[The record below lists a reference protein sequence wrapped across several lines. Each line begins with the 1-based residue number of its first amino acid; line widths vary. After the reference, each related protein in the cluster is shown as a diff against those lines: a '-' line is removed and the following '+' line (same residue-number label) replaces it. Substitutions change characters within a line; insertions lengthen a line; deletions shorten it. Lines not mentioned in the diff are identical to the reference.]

1 MPIALDLVQEQD
13 ASPGLG
19 AAHARANVD
28 EHVPGPIVAWP
39 VCAHPVV
46 DLQEQ
51 LSIAI
56 AARQGEAPWAAGQWS
71 GIQRCTLPCADASAL
86 TERSVREAWP
96 EPLADTSARRVA
108 AAIPPPVLAV
118 FDVGAA
124 LFDDGA
130 AVAGAAVGA
139 VGVLGV
145 VLDVVRLSAPPA
157 WPMP

>member
-1 MPIALDLVQEQD
+1 M
-13 ASPGLG
+13 
-19 AAHARANVD
+19 
-28 EHVPGPIVAWP
+28 
-39 VCAHPVV
+39 
-46 DLQEQ
+46 
-51 LSIAI
+51 
-56 AARQGEAPWAAGQWS
+56 
-71 GIQRCTLPCADASAL
+71 
-86 TERSVREAWP
+86 REAWP

-139 VGVLGV
+139 VGAVGVLGV